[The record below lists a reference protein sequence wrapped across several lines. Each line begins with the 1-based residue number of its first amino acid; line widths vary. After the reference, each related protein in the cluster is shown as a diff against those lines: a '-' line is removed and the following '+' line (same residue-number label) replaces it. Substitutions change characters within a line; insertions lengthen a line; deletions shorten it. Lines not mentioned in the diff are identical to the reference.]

1 MWMSKTIT
9 TRIMIC
15 LAALT
20 VPLQGFSAASCHCGP
35 RCSQSITNC
44 CSDQEQT
51 RLGETP
57 SCCCTDAPVC
67 HCGDN
72 AEITKDSASSSESQS
87 AEPGTCSCG
96 ADCHCSAQSQP
107 VSPLIPSPVE
117 KNPAEKLVS
126 LSQLTVVSTVIAQP
140 QTPGI
145 PGCITAPQASLD
157 RCVSLCRFTL

>member
-20 VPLQGFSAASCHCGP
+20 VPLQGLSAAACHCGSH
-35 RCSQSITNC
+35 CSQTVTNC

-51 RLGETP
+51 QHGETS

-67 HCGDN
+67 HCGEN
-72 AEITKDSASSSESQS
+72 VEITKDSTSSSGSQS
-87 AEPGTCSCG
+87 SEPGTCSCG
-96 ADCHCSAQSQP
+96 ADCHCSSPSQP

-117 KNPAEKLVS
+117 KNPAEILVS
-126 LSQLTVVSTVIAQP
+126 LSQMMVLATVISQP

-145 PGCITAPQASLD
+145 PRYITAPQASLD
-157 RCVSLCRFTL
+157 RYVSLCRFTL